1 MKLALVIVAFLA
13 VFSKA
18 QSEDTCH
25 AHASETCRG
34 SNEWTDGQ
42 TCNAIYGNIDG
53 NKRNL
58 QKLMADHLKQ
68 SFQFIVMVSI
78 PILAWWSEVG

>member
-1 MKLALVIVAFLA
+1 MKLLVVIVAFLA
-13 VFSKA
+13 LCSQA
-18 QSEDTCH
+18 QSQDTCH

-34 SNEWTDGQ
+34 SNEWTDGA
-42 TCNAIYGNIDG
+42 TCNAVYGNING

-68 SFQFIVMVSI
+68 SFQFIVMVNI
-78 PILAWWSEVG
+78 PITCTVV